1 MERAA
6 VLVFALDCAGKIL
19 DHVSGTLLLP
29 VMNRITP
36 AFAALD
42 LTSWLR
48 YPLIRVGEE
57 PITVLAVTKVI
68 LWVGAVLGLNFLIQH
83 LLLQRV
89 LARTRLNRG
98 LQFAISRIF
107 GYLFVALGFYVALVV
122 NGVDLSSLA
131 VVAGALGLGLG
142 FGLQNV
148 VANFVAG
155 IVLLAERP
163 VSVGDRIEVSGVAGT
178 VSKISLRATTVTT
191 NDNIAIIVPNSE
203 LTSNPVTN
211 WSHGGPRVRLRIP
224 IGVAYGTDPE
234 LVKTTLL
241 EVAAANPD
249 VLKSPAPI
257 VFFDSFGDNAL
268 NFQLGVWTETMTNA
282 PRRFRSDLNFAIER
296 ALRERRIEVP
306 FPQRVVH
313 LRALPPA
320 DAGETEAPSA
330 GRSSSV

>member
-1 MERAA
+1 MNCFIPAIAA
-6 VLVFALDCAGKIL
+6 I
-19 DHVSGTLLLP
+19 
-29 VMNRITP
+29 
-36 AFAALD
+36 D
-42 LTSWLR
+42 LTSWLK
-48 YPLIRVGEE
+48 YPLIRVGDE
-57 PITVLAVTKVI
+57 PITVLTVTKAL
-68 LWVGAVLGLNFLIQH
+68 LWVVAVLGLNFLIQH
-83 LLLQRV
+83 LLLQRI

-107 GYLFVALGFYVALVV
+107 GYLFVTLGFYIALVV

-155 IVLLAERP
+155 VVLLAERP

-178 VSKISLRATTVTT
+178 VSKISLRATTVMT

-224 IGVAYGTDPE
+224 LGVAYGTDPD
-234 LVKTTLL
+234 LVKATLL
-241 EVAAANPD
+241 AVAAANAD
-249 VLKSPAPI
+249 VLKTPPPS

-268 NFQLGVWTETMTNA
+268 NFQLGVWTETMTYS
-282 PRRFRSDLNFAIER
+282 PGKFRSDLNFAIER
-296 ALRERRIEVP
+296 AFREQAIEIP

-313 LRALPPA
+313 LRPWPGPNGNEEPALSPR
-320 DAGETEAPSA
+320 GQTEARPPVNAPS
-330 GRSSSV
+330 SESV